1 MLFYDVHVLV
11 AAPGEVDDDMPPCGE
26 FFVVLEYPCQRVRGF
41 QRGKDAFGAAEG
53 LEGVERLGIVGEP
66 IMDAPDGVQI
76 GVLRTDAGVVE
87 PGGNGM

>member
-26 FFVVLEYPCQRVRGF
+26 FFVVLKYPCQRVRGF

-53 LEGVERLGIVGEP
+53 LEGVERFGSSISRP
-66 IMDAPDGVQI
+66 
-76 GVLRTDAGVVE
+76 
-87 PGGNGM
+87 